1 MLPIY
6 LNGRFRRAIRFFPEF
21 NSVNSGQNVTLHDT
35 GKRMRRI
42 RGKPAYIGRA
52 DGPERS
58 GRDYGGQGVLSER
71 KNGYY
76 CNGRKPY
83 I

>member
-1 MLPIY
+1 MPIPDNPG
-6 LNGRFRRAIRFFPEF
+6 LFQIIR
-21 NSVNSGQNVTLHDT
+21 DT
-35 GKRMRRI
+35 EIRMRRI
-42 RGKPAYIGRA
+42 RGKPAYIGCA

-58 GRDYGGQGVLSER
+58 GRDSGGQGVLSER